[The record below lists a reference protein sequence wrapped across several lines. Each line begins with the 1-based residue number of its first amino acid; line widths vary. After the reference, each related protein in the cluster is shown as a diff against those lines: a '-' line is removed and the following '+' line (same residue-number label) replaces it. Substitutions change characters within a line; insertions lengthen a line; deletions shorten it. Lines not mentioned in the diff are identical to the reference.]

1 MIAALLFDLGGVVLE
16 SPLEAI
22 AAYEEDNH
30 LPRGTINRHVAASGD
45 TGAWARHERGEI
57 DFVQFCDL
65 FESEMAAAGFVVDA
79 PSLLA
84 QIEAIA
90 VPRQAVLVE
99 IDRLRQAGMKVAA
112 ITNNWR
118 SMRPDGLA
126 DRFDVLVE
134 SCVEGVRK
142 PEREIFARAL
152 SRLGAEAA
160 NTLMLDDIGP
170 NLKTARALGME
181 TFKVTDEAT
190 LLERLAQIRGN

>member
-22 AAYEEDNH
+22 AGYEEDNH
-30 LPRGTINRHVAASGD
+30 LPVGTINRHVAASGD
-45 TGAWARHERGEI
+45 NGAWARHERGEI

-90 VPRQAVLVE
+90 VPRPAVLVE
-99 IDRLRQAGMKVAA
+99 IDRLRRAGMKVGAV
-112 ITNNWR
+112 TNNWQ
-118 SMRPDGLA
+118 SMRTDGLA

-152 SRLGAEAA
+152 SRLGVEAA
-160 NTLMLDDIGP
+160 STLMLDDIGP

-190 LLERLAQIRGN
+190 LLEWLAQFKGS